1 MISRVGQVL
10 QKLHAAVRD
19 ARANAPW
26 KVRYSGSEANGMV
39 QYGTIGKGFHESMM
53 YQFNCSTD
61 APPFVT
67 KKLRFSSIFVD

>member
-26 KVRYSGSEANGMV
+26 KVRYSGSEAKNGMV
-39 QYGTIGKGFHESMM
+39 
-53 YQFNCSTD
+53 
-61 APPFVT
+61 P
-67 KKLRFSSIFVD
+67 